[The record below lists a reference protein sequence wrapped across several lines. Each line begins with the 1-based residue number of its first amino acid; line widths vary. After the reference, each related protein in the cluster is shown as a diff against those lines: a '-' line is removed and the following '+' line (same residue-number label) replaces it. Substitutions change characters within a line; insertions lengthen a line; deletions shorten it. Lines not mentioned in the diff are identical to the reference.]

1 MCLKS
6 KLNRIIM
13 ILLVISRI
21 SAIIAEKNGLDKNSG
36 STSVNFTIFDTTL
49 ICITLIWLKEL
60 VWLRKCAC
68 VVRRINYMWTMERRQ
83 YWPGGSGRQ
92 LAQQYSTTIHLH
104 VSLSL
109 SSLPLLL
116 FSVSTYHYLFC
127 HNVQDQVAS
136 RASTSQTPLQH
147 ELLDV
152 WYQGRQRTR
161 QINLTYR
168 VIKF

>member
-92 LAQQYSTTIHLH
+92 LAQQYSATIHLY

-109 SSLPLLL
+109 SLPSLSYSLVYLPIIICSAIMSKTRQQDEPVLAKLL
-116 FSVSTYHYLFC
+116 FSMNFLMC
-127 HNVQDQVAS
+127 
-136 RASTSQTPLQH
+136 
-147 ELLDV
+147 
-152 WYQGRQRTR
+152 G
-161 QINLTYR
+161 
-168 VIKF
+168 IKVDRERDRSI